1 MGTIGEEI
9 QQKKFL
15 SEFHKVIV
23 NIIYTGN
30 WITSLNNERL
40 KKHGL
45 SQPQYNLLRILRGQ
59 YPNPATVNLLIE
71 RMLDKMSNASR
82 IVDRLKTKGLVERK
96 INKVDRRACDVLIS
110 KKGLA
115 LLSKIDDDQREW
127 EDTSFNITKSETR
140 ELNRLLDKLRG

>member
-15 SEFHKVIV
+15 SEYHKVIV